1 MQSGSPSPL
10 WQGGCAALDVR
21 LLRVE
26 GAICGREESFRCT
39 AVARVHGHADAHR
52 KGRLLAVRSQ
62 LFGDALGHAGGHFL
76 LRLDQENGELIPTVT
91 CSRINR
97 ATVASEH
104 ASQPAERPAANEVAI
119 LVIDSF

>member
-1 MQSGSPSPL
+1 M
-10 WQGGCAALDVR
+10 R

-26 GAICGREESFRCT
+26 GAICGREESFRCA

-52 KGRLLAVRSQ
+52 KGRLLTVRSQ
-62 LFGDALGHAGGHFL
+62 LFGDALGHAGGYLFL
-76 LRLDQENGELIPTVT
+76 RFDQENGELVPAVAR
-91 CSRINR
+91 SRING